1 MLTLYRKTA
10 RGAAEIHDRA
20 HRLTPRMR
28 GALILVDGRR
38 SEEELLGMIAGDVPG
53 TLQGLAALGLIEP
66 FQAPAAP
73 AAPARRFVPYE
84 TLQQE
89 AMRRLRATLGPGAD
103 SLVQRIAQ
111 APDLEALRPLLVLA
125 RRLITELRGAQAGED
140 YIEGLSAL

>member
-10 RGAAEIHDRA
+10 RGASEIHDRA

-38 SEEELLGMIAGDVPG
+38 SGEELLRLIAGDGPG
-53 TLQGLAALGLIEP
+53 TLQGLESLGLIEP
-66 FQAPAAP
+66 FQVPATP

-84 TLQQE
+84 TLQRE
-89 AMRRLRATLGPGAD
+89 AMRRLRASVGPGAD
-103 SLVQRIAQ
+103 TLAQRIAQ
-111 APDLEALRPLLVLA
+111 APDLDALRPLLVLA